1 MDKAPP
7 TADRA
12 GNPDPKVDTRPVLN
26 RRNTR
31 VNQFAIIGI
40 LILLAAAILP
50 IVKIFFVP
58 VVVAATLSTLF
69 FPLYLR
75 IRKLVG
81 NRAGLGSILCCL
93 GILLCLLAPTYLVVY
108 LVLQQ
113 AFGLY
118 HSIGPVIAD
127 IIAKGGSSQAF
138 MHLKSLPV
146 YHKSGLDNVDLT
158 VPIQEGVKTILAT
171 GTSALTR
178 TSSGVLALVA
188 NVFVMFFTM
197 FYFFRDGE
205 ALVTR
210 LKYLVPIRE
219 DYEDM
224 IIARFLLI
232 SRATIMGTMFLGLL
246 EGSLGAVTLLVF
258 GTKAWVLWGFI
269 MIILATLPFIGTW
282 VVLVPA
288 GLIQIFMDNT
298 WQGCT
303 MIFMG
308 LIVIGNIDN
317 FLRPRIVGRGAKLH
331 DLVVFFSSLG
341 GIVIFGVMGFIVGP
355 VIAALFISVL
365 DIYGMEFERH
375 LKGP

>member
-1 MDKAPP
+1 MDHAPKP
-7 TADRA
+7 EDPS
-12 GNPDPKVDTRPVLN
+12 PDPEKKTALKVVLN
-26 RRNTR
+26 RRNTK

-40 LILLAAAILP
+40 LVLVAAAILP

-58 VVVAATLSTLF
+58 VVVAATLCTLF
-69 FPLYLR
+69 YPVYRFILK
-75 IRKLVG
+75 IVG

-93 GILLCLLAPTYLVVY
+93 GILLCFLAPTYLVVY
-108 LVLQQ
+108 LVLRQ

-127 IIAKGGSSQAF
+127 IAARGSSSAAF
-138 MHLKSLPV
+138 THLKNLPA
-146 YHKSGLDNVDLT
+146 YHDLGLDNVDLT
-158 VPIQEGVKTILAT
+158 IPIQQGVKTVLAA
-171 GTSALTR
+171 GTHVLTR
-178 TSSGVLALVA
+178 TSSGVLTLFAGI
-188 NVFVMFFTM
+188 FVMFFTM

-205 ALVTR
+205 GLVVR
-210 LKYLVPIRE
+210 LKYLVPIRG

-232 SRATIMGTMFLGLL
+232 SRATVMGTLFLGLL
-246 EGSLGAVTLLVF
+246 EGSLGAMTLLVF
-258 GTKAWVLWGFI
+258 GTKAWLMWGFI
-269 MIILATLPFIGTW
+269 MIILATMPFIGTW

-288 GLIQIFMDNT
+288 GIIQIFMDNT

-341 GIVIFGVMGFIVGP
+341 GIAVFGVMGFIVGP
-355 VIAALFISVL
+355 VIASLFISVL

-375 LKGP
+375 LK